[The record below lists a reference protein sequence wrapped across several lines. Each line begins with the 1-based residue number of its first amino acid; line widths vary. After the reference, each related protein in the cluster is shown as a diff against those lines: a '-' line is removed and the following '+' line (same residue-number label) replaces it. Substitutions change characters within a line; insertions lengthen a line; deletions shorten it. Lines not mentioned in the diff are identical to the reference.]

1 MSKPST
7 TKLPLNSNFIS
18 VAGHRLH
25 YFDEGKGDTILIV
38 HGIPE
43 WSMIYA
49 DLVKELSATH
59 RCIIP
64 DHLGFGFS
72 NKDRNAD
79 LSPRAHSARLL
90 EFIKNLGL
98 KNIHLVVHDYGGPIG
113 IGALVQQPEL
123 FASLSISNT
132 WLWNLQQTKEGR
144 TLKMMQGMLG
154 KWLYLHY
161 GFSVKFMARNGFADK
176 TVFNSAKDLFMRV
189 HRTPE
194 ERYAN
199 YQLMLEMYNSGPW
212 FDEIQDKLKQTA
224 IPGEITWG
232 MKDKFFTPGNHLARW
247 REEFPS
253 YAVKE
258 LPASGHFPQVEA
270 SKEMA
275 GHIRNF
281 ANRNALAG
289 V

>member
-7 TKLPLNSNFIS
+7 TKLPLNSKFIS

-113 IGALVQQPEL
+113 IGALVQQP
-123 FASLSISNT
+123 
-132 WLWNLQQTKEGR
+132 
-144 TLKMMQGMLG
+144 
-154 KWLYLHY
+154 
-161 GFSVKFMARNGFADK
+161 
-176 TVFNSAKDLFMRV
+176 
-189 HRTPE
+189 
-194 ERYAN
+194 
-199 YQLMLEMYNSGPW
+199 
-212 FDEIQDKLKQTA
+212 
-224 IPGEITWG
+224 
-232 MKDKFFTPGNHLARW
+232 
-247 REEFPS
+247 
-253 YAVKE
+253 
-258 LPASGHFPQVEA
+258 
-270 SKEMA
+270 
-275 GHIRNF
+275 
-281 ANRNALAG
+281 
-289 V
+289 